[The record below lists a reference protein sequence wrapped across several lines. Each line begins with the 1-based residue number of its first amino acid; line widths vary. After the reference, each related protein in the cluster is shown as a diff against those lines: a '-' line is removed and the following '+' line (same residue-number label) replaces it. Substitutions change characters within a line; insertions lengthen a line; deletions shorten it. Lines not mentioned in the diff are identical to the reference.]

1 MGTLPDRS
9 WLLLPAG
16 AALLAGLDGGLLRLG
31 VPAPVTADRLMDVHG
46 PLLVLGFLGT
56 LIALERAVALRQG
69 WAYAAP
75 GLLGAG
81 AVALVA
87 PVPQAVGQ
95 ALLVDGCVALVAVY
109 LALWRRRPDD
119 VILVELLG
127 AVAAT
132 CAAVF
137 WLRLDVAGL
146 LPWLVTFVVL
156 TIAAERVELARLHLP
171 PTAGRMLV
179 AGSVALVTAAAFSVL
194 VPGPGTRLLGAV
206 LLLGVAWLARHDVA
220 RRLVRTRGLP
230 RFSAAAMLGGYAW
243 LAVAALGWLALGR
256 PTGTRGYDLVVHA
269 TFLGFAMSMVLGHAA
284 VILPA
289 VIRRPLPYRAVFWV
303 PLGLLHGALV
313 TRVLAGDVLGLS
325 TARVIGSVGT
335 VVALV
340 ALPVTVIALLAGGR
354 RATRARRIAGAVR
367 ARSTTGAT

>member
-1 MGTLPDRS
+1 MGTLPDRG

-16 AALLAGLDGGLLRLG
+16 AALIAGLDGGLLRLG

-56 LIALERAVALRQG
+56 LVALERAVALRQG

-81 AVALVA
+81 AVALLA
-87 PVPQAVGQ
+87 PVSRTIGQ
-95 ALLVDGCVALVAVY
+95 ALLFDGSVALVAVY
-109 LALWRRRPDD
+109 VALWRRRPDD
-119 VILVELLG
+119 VVLVELLG
-127 AVAAT
+127 AVAAA
-132 CAAVF
+132 CAAVL
-137 WLRLDVAGL
+137 WMRLDVAEL
-146 LPWLVTFVVL
+146 LPWLVAFIVL

-179 AGSVALVTAAAFSVL
+179 AGSVALVTTAAGSVL
-194 VPGPGTRLLGAV
+194 VPGPGTRILGGV
-206 LLLGVAWLARHDVA
+206 LLVSAAWLARHDVA

-289 VIRRPLPYRAVFWV
+289 VIRRPLPYRGVFWV
-303 PLGLLHGALV
+303 PLCLLHAALV
-313 TRVLAGDVLGLS
+313 TRVLAGDVAGLAA
-325 TARVIGSVGT
+325 ARVAGSIGT

-340 ALPVTVIALLAGGR
+340 ALPVTVIGLLAGGR
-354 RATRARRIAGAVR
+354 PATRAGYPAGGPR
-367 ARSTTGAT
+367 ARSTTGAS